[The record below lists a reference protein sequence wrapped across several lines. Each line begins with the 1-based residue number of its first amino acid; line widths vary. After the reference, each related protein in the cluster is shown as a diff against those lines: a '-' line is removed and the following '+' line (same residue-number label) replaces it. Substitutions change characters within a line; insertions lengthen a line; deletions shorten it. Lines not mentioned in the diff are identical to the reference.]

1 MPELKNIRIALS
13 GIYPYRVDEL
23 ASLRLPPAPEWA
35 KGKEFYNVYRPAI
48 VLKKAV
54 NLFSNLPLTHNHP
67 QTPVNGDN
75 FRNLA
80 LGWTG
85 EKPFIDVVDNEVGIR
100 STLIMYDDEALTAY
114 NNGEIQLSPGYVG
127 SFSWQH
133 GYAPDGQ
140 EYDIIMNNIDSVNH
154 LALLPIG
161 RGGDNAVVL
170 DTGENIPK
178 RKTVFDMVKDFV
190 KDDGENNISIFDF
203 VALRNEIAD
212 ILEMQAEADDTGALV
227 TDVKYAEGTV
237 RSRKDGDYRKQSGKW
252 VKIYEK
258 EGKGASLAVTA
269 AVKKIK
275 AAQSV
280 DELMDLVNANISR
293 FYDKNGKL
301 LPVVQR
307 LKEAVNESKTR
318 INSAK
323 KEKENQTQ
331 ESEKPE
337 EKRTVDTNPN
347 IKAIRDKYEAS
358 KSVTGYKKT
367 FTLPNGEKIKCHY
380 KIVEADA
387 PTASHNEHT
396 FESSENFPTT
406 PDGRNI
412 NDRDYKN
419 DMDARESVLKIA
431 GNFNSLALQDA
442 PIVTK
447 DGVVVSGNNRTMS
460 SKLAAEKGI
469 DKAYIAD
476 LKEMAD
482 EFGFDEKALDGFKH
496 PRLVLE
502 IDKEHTGDYTT
513 EEFAQYNKDTK
524 KTMNNVEKAVK
535 LTKTLNPQ
543 KISSIAESING
554 YETMGDLYNDK
565 KGGQEFVQKL
575 ITAGIIGDNEKA
587 QYLQSDGLLNNSGKD
602 FVETVLV
609 GSVLNENNIR
619 ACDSEGGKAIR
630 KKLIRAI
637 LPLIENKGNG
647 NEYSF
652 NKELNEAVEIAL
664 NVSKS
669 NEWKTIDNYV
679 KQQGLFDETPP
690 DKATV
695 ALANLLYNKGEKIF
709 ADKMK
714 DLGAGMNE
722 SASGQMDMFLSEVYT
737 KQQLLDKFLEIER

>member
-13 GIYPYRVDEL
+13 GIYPYAASEIP
-23 ASLRLPPAPEWA
+23 SLRLPPAPEWA
-35 KGKEFYNVYRPAI
+35 KGKEIYRVYRPAT
-48 VLKKAV
+48 VLAQAV
-54 NLFSNLPLTHNHP
+54 DLFASLPLTHNHP
-67 QTPVNGDN
+67 NTPVNGEN
-75 FRNLA
+75 FRALA

-85 EKPFIDVVDNEVGIR
+85 EKPYIDMVNNEVGIR
-100 STLIMYDDEALTAY
+100 STLIIYDNEALTAY
-114 NNGEIQLSPGYVG
+114 NNGEIQLSPGYNG
-127 SFSWQH
+127 EFAWQQ
-133 GYAPDGQ
+133 GTAPNGEQ
-140 EYDIIMNNIDSVNH
+140 YDIIMNKITSVNH

-161 RGGDNAVVL
+161 RGGENAVVL

-178 RKTVFDMVKDFV
+178 RKTVFDMVKDLI
-190 KDDGENNISIFDF
+190 KDTGENNLSLFDF
-203 VALRNEIAD
+203 IALRNEIAD
-212 ILEMQAEADDTGALV
+212 VLEMQAETADAGALV

-237 RSRKDGDYRKQSGKW
+237 RSRKDGDYRKQGGKW

-301 LPVVQR
+301 LPVVAR
-307 LKEAVNESKTR
+307 LRDAVNESKTR

-323 KEKENQTQ
+323 KEGEKQTQ
-331 ESEKPE
+331 ESETPKE
-337 EKRTVDTNPN
+337 ERTVDTNPN

-431 GNFNSLALQDA
+431 SNFNSLALQDA

-460 SKLAAEKGI
+460 SKLAAERGI
-469 DKAYIAD
+469 DRAYIAD

-482 EFGFDEKALDGFKH
+482 EFGFDESALQGFEH

-513 EEFAQYNKDTK
+513 EEFSQYNKDTK

-554 YETMGDLYNDK
+554 YDTMGELYADK

-575 ITAGIIGDNEKA
+575 INAGIIGDNEKA
-587 QYLQSDGLLNNSGKD
+587 QYLQSDGLLNNTGKD

-609 GSVLNENNIR
+609 GSILNEDNIR

-637 LPLIENKGNG
+637 MPLVENKGTG

-652 NKELNEAVEIAL
+652 NQELNEAVDLAIT
-664 NVSKS
+664 VSKS
-669 NEWKTIDNYV
+669 DDWKTIDNYV
-679 KQQGLFDETPP
+679 KQQSLFDEKKP
-690 DKATV
+690 DKATI
-695 ALANLLYNKGEKIF
+695 ALANLLFNKGEKLF

-714 DLGAGMNE
+714 DLGAGLNE
-722 SASGQMDMFLSEVYT
+722 SASGQIDIFLGGVET
-737 KQQLLDKFLEIER
+737 KEELMNRILDVK

>member
-1 MPELKNIRIALS
+1 
-13 GIYPYRVDEL
+13 
-23 ASLRLPPAPEWA
+23 
-35 KGKEFYNVYRPAI
+35 
-48 VLKKAV
+48 
-54 NLFSNLPLTHNHP
+54 
-67 QTPVNGDN
+67 
-75 FRNLA
+75 
-80 LGWTG
+80 
-85 EKPFIDVVDNEVGIR
+85 
-100 STLIMYDDEALTAY
+100 
-114 NNGEIQLSPGYVG
+114 
-127 SFSWQH
+127 
-133 GYAPDGQ
+133 
-140 EYDIIMNNIDSVNH
+140 
-154 LALLPIG
+154 
-161 RGGDNAVVL
+161 
-170 DTGENIPK
+170 
-178 RKTVFDMVKDFV
+178 
-190 KDDGENNISIFDF
+190 
-203 VALRNEIAD
+203 
-212 ILEMQAEADDTGALV
+212 
-227 TDVKYAEGTV
+227 
-237 RSRKDGDYRKQSGKW
+237 
-252 VKIYEK
+252 
-258 EGKGASLAVTA
+258 
-269 AVKKIK
+269 
-275 AAQSV
+275 
-280 DELMDLVNANISR
+280 
-293 FYDKNGKL
+293 
-301 LPVVQR
+301 
-307 LKEAVNESKTR
+307 
-318 INSAK
+318 
-323 KEKENQTQ
+323 
-331 ESEKPE
+331 
-337 EKRTVDTNPN
+337 
-347 IKAIRDKYEAS
+347 
-358 KSVTGYKKT
+358 
-367 FTLPNGEKIKCHY
+367 
-380 KIVEADA
+380 
-387 PTASHNEHT
+387 
-396 FESSENFPTT
+396 
-406 PDGRNI
+406 
-412 NDRDYKN
+412 
-419 DMDARESVLKIA
+419 
-431 GNFNSLALQDA
+431 
-442 PIVTK
+442 
-447 DGVVVSGNNRTMS
+447 MS

-575 ITAGIIGDNEKA
+575 INAGIIGDNEKA